1 MPIPTPLIAVVDDD
15 DALLA
20 SIDSLL
26 RSVGYEAQLFACAE
40 DFLASED
47 VDKTDC
53 LMTDIHMPGISG
65 LELQNELANR
75 GYKFPVIFMTAHA
88 EVSVRNQAIDRGA
101 IGFFVKPFNGQA
113 ILDCVE
119 DALTRS
125 NKNTGGNA

>member
-1 MPIPTPLIAVVDDD
+1 MPISIPLIAVVDDD

-26 RSVGYEAQLFACAE
+26 RSVGYKAQLFACAE

-65 LELQNELANR
+65 LELQNKLTNL
-75 GYKFPVIFMTAHA
+75 GYTFPVIFMTAHA

-101 IGFFVKPFNGQA
+101 IGFLVKPFNGQA

-119 DALTRS
+119 DALARS
-125 NKNTGGNA
+125 IKNADG

>member
-1 MPIPTPLIAVVDDD
+1 MPISIPLIAVVDDD

-65 LELQNELANR
+65 LELQNELAHL

-101 IGFFVKPFNGQA
+101 IGFLVKPFNGQA

-119 DALTRS
+119 DALAHS
-125 NKNTGGNA
+125 IKNADG